1 MALALAADIR
11 LIQVARI
18 LGLPLSGLTRD
29 AAREAI
35 AMRAPEMAL
44 AFFLEA
50 ADSDD
55 VTGFDSAV
63 DYLDGRITFFGDLVA
78 PAAAETMRAAF
89 RERLRS
95 WG

>member
-1 MALALAADIR
+1 MAADVR

-18 LGLPLSGLTRD
+18 LGLRPLGLTRD
-29 AAREAI
+29 AARDAI

-55 VTGFDSAV
+55 VTGAASAL
-63 DYLDGRITFFGDLVA
+63 DYLEGRIDFFGDLIT
-78 PAAAETMRAAF
+78 PAAVAVMQTAF
-89 RERLRS
+89 REKLRS

>member
-1 MALALAADIR
+1 MAADVR

-18 LGLPLSGLTRD
+18 LGLRPLGLTHD
-29 AAREAI
+29 AARDAI

-55 VTGFDSAV
+55 VTGAASAL
-63 DYLDGRITFFGDLVA
+63 DYLDGRIAFFRDLIA
-78 PAAAETMRAAF
+78 PAAAEVIRTAF
-89 RERLRS
+89 REKLRS